1 MTKRRRVV
9 SAITSILVVSALS
22 ISCLAFSASAEG
34 GQSIDDVINGNNT
47 SVSQDVGAN
56 GDNGATANQD
66 QNANYD
72 GADLGGGVG
81 ADLGGSSGG
90 PMVDEIKDATKIDGT
105 SAGATK
111 INRGIK
117 KVASFIIQI
126 LSYLLTIL
134 LTLRVLC
141 DLIYI
146 VIPFSRGILGGGAQ
160 PAGGQPGMGGQAGMG
175 MGMGMNGI
183 GMGGMRGGMGM
194 NGMAGGMGGQAG
206 MAGQQGSG
214 FTIVSNAA
222 INAIQQPTPLKFY
235 AKDMMITLIIVPILI
250 ILAVTGVLADLGFL
264 LGDLIAKMI
273 GGIGNML

>member
-1 MTKRRRVV
+1 M
-9 SAITSILVVSALS
+9 SAITSILVVSAMS
-22 ISCLAFSASAEG
+22 ISCLAFNASAEG

-47 SVSQDVGAN
+47 SVSQDVGTN
-56 GDNGATANQD
+56 GDNGAAANQD

-175 MGMGMNGI
+175 MNGMGMS
-183 GMGGMRGGMGM
+183 GMGMGGMGM
-194 NGMAGGMGGQAG
+194 NGMAGGMGGQPG

-235 AKDMMITLIIVPILI
+235 AKDMTITLIIVPILI
-250 ILAVTGVLADLGFL
+250 ILAVTGVLADLGFM
-264 LGDLIAKMI
+264 LGGLIAKMI

>member
-9 SAITSILVVSALS
+9 SAITSILVVSAMS
-22 ISCLAFSASAEG
+22 ISCLAFNASAEG

-47 SVSQDVGAN
+47 SVSQDVGTN
-56 GDNGATANQD
+56 GDNGAAANQD

-81 ADLGGSSGG
+81 ADLGGSGG

-146 VIPFSRGILGGGAQ
+146 VIPFSRGLLGGGAQ
-160 PAGGQPGMGGQAGMG
+160 PAVGQPGMGGQAGMG
-175 MGMGMNGI
+175 MN
-183 GMGGMRGGMGM
+183 GMGM
-194 NGMAGGMGGQAG
+194 NGMAGGMGGQPG

-235 AKDMMITLIIVPILI
+235 AKDMMITLIVVPILI
-250 ILAVTGVLADLGFL
+250 ILAVTGVLADLGFM